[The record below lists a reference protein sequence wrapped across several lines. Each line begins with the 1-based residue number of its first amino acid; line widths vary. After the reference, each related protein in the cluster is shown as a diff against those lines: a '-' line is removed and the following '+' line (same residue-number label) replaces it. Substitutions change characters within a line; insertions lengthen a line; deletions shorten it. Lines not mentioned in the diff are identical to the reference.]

1 MKVTVNI
8 ELWDNTST
16 AELEQFGLTTKF
28 LKLCYEESFKQ
39 LVNKLCENGME
50 HTLNV
55 EMEDNTVN

>member
-1 MKVTVNI
+1 MKIKVNI

-16 AELEQFGLTTKF
+16 ADLEQFGLTTKF
-28 LKLCYEESFKQ
+28 LRMCYEESFKQ

-50 HTLNV
+50 HILNV